1 MWNDLDMDWIMV
13 STGWIGSFVN
23 VWNHKLNVIVNGTG
37 CHKFDEVENT
47 WITVGIDV
55 RIDGLVPVIWIAIG

>member
-1 MWNDLDMDWIMV
+1 MLL
-13 STGWIGSFVN
+13 
-23 VWNHKLNVIVNGTG
+23 LNGMG